1 MSSSRKRFG
10 ISRSTIAFI
19 NAAVRLGLREGVA
32 FWCPLCRLLRS
43 SSPKNKVPLE
53 NEAATANNGRP
64 RFQLAVSRRSCR
76 GTVNSVPHN
85 WIMRKGDIIC
95 PECKAGIRR
104 IELSSQQGHAGE
116 FRCPLC
122 DCILE
127 VSDGSTAILYRL
139 TVAPEKLF
147 D

>member
-1 MSSSRKRFG
+1 
-10 ISRSTIAFI
+10 
-19 NAAVRLGLREGVA
+19 
-32 FWCPLCRLLRS
+32 
-43 SSPKNKVPLE
+43 
-53 NEAATANNGRP
+53 
-64 RFQLAVSRRSCR
+64 
-76 GTVNSVPHN
+76 
-85 WIMRKGDIIC
+85 MRKGDLIC
-95 PECKAGIRR
+95 LECKAGIRR
-104 IELSSQQGHAGE
+104 IELSSQQGHVGE

>member
-1 MSSSRKRFG
+1 
-10 ISRSTIAFI
+10 
-19 NAAVRLGLREGVA
+19 
-32 FWCPLCRLLRS
+32 
-43 SSPKNKVPLE
+43 
-53 NEAATANNGRP
+53 
-64 RFQLAVSRRSCR
+64 
-76 GTVNSVPHN
+76 
-85 WIMRKGDIIC
+85 MRKGDIIC

-116 FRCPLC
+116 FRCPLR